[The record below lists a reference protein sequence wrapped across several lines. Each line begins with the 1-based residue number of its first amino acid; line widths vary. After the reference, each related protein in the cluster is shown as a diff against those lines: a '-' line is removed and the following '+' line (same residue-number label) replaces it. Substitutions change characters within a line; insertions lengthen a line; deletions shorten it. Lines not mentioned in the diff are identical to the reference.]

1 MYGDC
6 ENENYSDRSQWG
18 YRKSSVSELST
29 RHEIITV
36 GRNSGDIK
44 ADIADR
50 DSIV

>member
-1 MYGDC
+1 MKIILIGASGDI
-6 ENENYSDRSQWG
+6 G
-18 YRKSSVSELST
+18 KAALSELST